1 MAVMGMDVLR
11 AESLQMVNNEIA
23 IHLLAYKM
31 VVGFIARAASAI
43 QGIARA
49 LISKGVLQLLVA
61 FQQQPRWSG
70 RKNAEIMCAILLGA
84 ISAMTLRIRPA
95 RVKPHAIKRRPKPH
109 GLLIMPRDVARPK
122 MIRARSAYP

>member
-61 FQQQPRWSG
+61 FQQQLRWSG
-70 RKNAEIMCAILLGA
+70 RKNAELMYAILLGA
-84 ISAMTLRIRPA
+84 ISAMTLRIRLA
-95 RVKPHAIKRRPKPH
+95 RVKH
-109 GLLIMPRDVARPK
+109 MQ
-122 MIRARSAYP
+122 